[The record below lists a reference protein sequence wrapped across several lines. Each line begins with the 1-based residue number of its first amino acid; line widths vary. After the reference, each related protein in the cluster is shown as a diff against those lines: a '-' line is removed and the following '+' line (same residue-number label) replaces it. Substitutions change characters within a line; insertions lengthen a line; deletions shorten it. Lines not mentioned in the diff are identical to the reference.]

1 MTVFSGRETIEAFLE
16 EFDSWLSESVQVYLL
31 GGSAMTVHELK
42 DQTKD
47 IDLALGIT
55 GEFEHVNQ
63 SLQDEGFVIAEKPT
77 ASFENVGR
85 TIQFNHPGRG
95 LRLDIFE
102 KQVVGKVW
110 ISDTMQNRADE
121 FWMGEHSTAF
131 VLAGEDMFLL
141 KAVSGGDVGSGRYR
155 DIVDMRSYAQ
165 RGLDYACIIEEIET
179 QRPFNTGAVEA
190 THIRN
195 RSHPLFAIEL
205 SVERLSGLP
214 REFSNRVSE
223 LATEFEVEYFILD
236 AVDDGLY
243 EITPIRERVIPRIQS
258 LSAENVGAID
268 AGIERLV
275 QKRVLVNN
283 RDGIELAPE

>member
-1 MTVFSGRETIEAFLE
+1 MTVFTGSVAIEAFLD
-16 EFDSWLSESVQVYLL
+16 EFDGWLSESVHVYLL

-42 DQTKD
+42 DQTED
-47 IDLALGIT
+47 IDLALGVT
-55 GEFEHVNQ
+55 NEFEHVHQ
-63 SLQDEGFVIAEKPT
+63 SLQDEGFVIADEPT
-77 ASFENVGR
+77 ATFGNVGR
-85 TIQFNHPGRG
+85 TIQFYHPRRG
-95 LRLDIFE
+95 LQLDIFE

-110 ISDTMQNRADE
+110 LSDTMQSRANE
-121 FWMGEHSTAF
+121 FWMGKHITAF
-131 VLAGEDMFLL
+131 VPAGEDMFLL
-141 KAVSGGDVGSGRYR
+141 KAVSGGDIASRRYR
-155 DIVDMRSYAQ
+155 DIGDMRSYAQ
-165 RGLDYACIIEEIET
+165 RGLDYTRIIKEIET

-195 RSHPLFAIEL
+195 QSHPLFAIEL

-214 REFSNRVSE
+214 REFTKRISE

-258 LSAENVGAID
+258 LSPENVGEID

-275 QKRVLVNN
+275 HKRVLVRN
-283 RDGIELAPE
+283 RDGIELISE